1 MRQIA
6 KNVLVNAAKST
17 DQDLNKTLELAA
29 GTLNEEELVQART
42 ALKTGHTIDWTT
54 INSIF

>member
-1 MRQIA
+1 MRTIA

-29 GTLNEEELVQART
+29 GTLNDEELVQAKA
-42 ALKTGHTIDWTT
+42 ALEAGHTIDWST
-54 INSIF
+54 IDSLS